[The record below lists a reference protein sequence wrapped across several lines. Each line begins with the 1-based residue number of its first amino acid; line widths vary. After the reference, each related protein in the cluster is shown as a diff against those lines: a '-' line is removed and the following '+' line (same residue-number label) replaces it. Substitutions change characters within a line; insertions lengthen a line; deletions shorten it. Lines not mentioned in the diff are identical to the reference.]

1 MLHLVIVQH
10 DRTCPG
16 SVARTSVICQS
27 SVGGGTDNQVLT
39 LSHQDTNKSKTPAPV
54 CLDTMS
60 LADGTKN
67 EHYQN
72 TPRPGKANHS
82 EDATSLSHALTYTHL
97 CTSDTSSLYW
107 KRPPPSFL
115 QGTASG
121 TRLVRQ
127 AAAHFLNPPWND
139 GETW

>member
-1 MLHLVIVQH
+1 MLHLGIVQR

-16 SVARTSVICQS
+16 SAAWTSVICQS
-27 SVGGGTDNQVLT
+27 SVGGGTDKQVLT

-67 EHYQN
+67 EHCQN
-72 TPRPGKANHS
+72 TLRPGKANHS
-82 EDATSLSHALTYTHL
+82 EDATSLSHALTPLRTE
-97 CTSDTSSLYW
+97 DTSSFYW

-121 TRLVRQ
+121 IRLVR
-127 AAAHFLNPPWND
+127 
-139 GETW
+139 

>member
-1 MLHLVIVQH
+1 MLHLGIVQH

-72 TPRPGKANHS
+72 TPRPGKAKHS
-82 EDATSLSHALTYTHL
+82 EDAASLSHALTHT
-97 CTSDTSSLYW
+97 CAPRT
-107 KRPPPSFL
+107 PPASIGRDRLHPSCK
-115 QGTASG
+115 GP
-121 TRLVRQ
+121 RQ
-127 AAAHFLNPPWND
+127 ALGSFVRPRL
-139 GETW
+139 TS